1 MTDANFIRD
10 SERGISRR
18 DLLQSASGG
27 VVASMAAAFLSGC
40 GAGSDATSS
49 AVGSG
54 PGTLSLASMPKG
66 FSRQVLQRRW
76 QAVRERMKQ
85 VGLDCLICPMQSEN
99 NSDIRYLT
107 DTQAEFAIFPLAGDP
122 IALFRSDRW
131 AHFEVPRA
139 KELGVDLRVGRWS
152 GQWSIGVI
160 ETLRELGMGGAR
172 IGVGG
177 LSGVLGNAEGAIPY
191 TTFDNIRQAF
201 PRATFES
208 AADLLMRMKLVW
220 HSEEEIALF
229 EKVTEVSEAGLQ
241 ALMEVARPGVMHR
254 DAWVHVYHVMLEA
267 TGEPPYRCSFRA
279 GASGNTSLGSPLDEI
294 LRAGKIVNQE
304 LCATLLGLNVQ
315 INHSFLLGSPAP
327 ADWPAAAEYCIDILH
342 SLVDWITPGKSFK
355 DLCEFYAQRRQG
367 RPGAAP
373 SEAPSGSVLVR
384 LSGWGDGPRFGVG
397 RMEGLDDLLI
407 EAGMV
412 FTMKPN
418 VPIRDTSPAAQFGDA
433 VLVTENGARR
443 LGKRKLEVITAGA

>member
-1 MTDANFIRD
+1 M
-10 SERGISRR
+10 
-18 DLLQSASGG
+18 
-27 VVASMAAAFLSGC
+27 
-40 GAGSDATSS
+40 
-49 AVGSG
+49 
-54 PGTLSLASMPKG
+54 
-66 FSRQVLQRRW
+66 
-76 QAVRERMKQ
+76 
-85 VGLDCLICPMQSEN
+85 
-99 NSDIRYLT
+99 
-107 DTQAEFAIFPLAGDP
+107 
-122 IALFRSDRW
+122 
-131 AHFEVPRA
+131 
-139 KELGVDLRVGRWS
+139 
-152 GQWSIGVI
+152 
-160 ETLRELGMGGAR
+160 
-172 IGVGG
+172 GG
-177 LSGVLGNAEGAIPY
+177 LSEVLGNAEGAIPY
-191 TTFDNIRQAF
+191 TTFDNIRKAF

-241 ALMEVARPGVMHR
+241 ALIEVARPGVMHR
-254 DAWVHVYHVMLEA
+254 DVWVHVYQVMLEA

-279 GASGNTSLGSPLDEI
+279 GASGNTSLGDPLDEI
-294 LRAGKIVNQE
+294 LPAGKIVNQE
-304 LCATLLGLNVQ
+304 LCAALLGLNVQ

-367 RPGAAP
+367 RPGADP

-412 FTMKPN
+412 FTMKVSGFSLAKTRLQDGSKKASLLRAIDRSRSVLPMRSVLRVLRLSQSRYN
-418 VPIRDTSPAAQFGDA
+418 AWKREGECSLDDLSSCPQSTPQQLTRDEVEVIREMVTSDEYRHVPTGKLA
-433 VLVTENGARR
+433 R
-443 LGKRKLEVITAGA
+443 LGQRLGRVFASPTTWYLHWARKPKIFCNEFHEFHELKNKKFGLICAIRC